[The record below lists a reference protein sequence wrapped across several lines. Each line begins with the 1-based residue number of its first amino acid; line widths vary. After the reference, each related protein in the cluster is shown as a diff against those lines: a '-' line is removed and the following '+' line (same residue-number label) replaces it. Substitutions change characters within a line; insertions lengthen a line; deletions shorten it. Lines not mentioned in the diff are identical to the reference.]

1 MSIPCKQ
8 QEVLMPNKWS
18 NLKFE
23 LKSSDEIKRKEGG
36 WAVL

>member
-1 MSIPCKQ
+1 
-8 QEVLMPNKWS
+8 MPNKWS

-23 LKSSDEIKRKEGG
+23 LKSSDSDEIKRKEGG